1 MEDPYAGQTDR
12 EEILEMIA
20 SFAQRADRRD
30 WEGLVGCFA
39 QMVDRDYSSLTG
51 SGPDRL
57 PARKLVVEDWAP
69 VLGALDATQH
79 LIGLPVVSSDGDSA
93 AATAHFQAQH
103 VLANTDGGDRWTLG
117 GRYDFELRRET
128 GGWRISGVT
137 MTALWSEGNQRVMS
151 RAAGSSGL
159 REDDHGH

>member
-1 MEDPYAGQTDR
+1 MDDSYTGQA
-12 EEILEMIA
+12 EILDTIG

-30 WEGLVGCFA
+30 WEGLVGCLTE
-39 QMVDRDYSSLTG
+39 MVERDYSSLTG

-57 PARKLVVEDWAP
+57 AARKLVVEEWAP
-69 VLGALDATQH
+69 VLGSLDATQH
-79 LIGLPVVSSDGDSA
+79 LIGLPVVSLNGDSA
-93 AATAHFQAQH
+93 TVTAHFQAQH

-117 GRYDFELRRET
+117 GRYDFELRRES

-151 RAAGSSGL
+151 RAAESSG
-159 REDDHGH
+159 